1 MKLSVVALFA
11 AGAMAAVVPGGDS
24 YGEEAPAPASSA
36 PAQGGDYAAPSET
49 PAQSES
55 PEAPEGGSYGEE
67 EQPAPTSAPA
77 EEESP
82 EQPSTVLDTEVVA
95 TVTDCGPEVTNCA
108 AEDNV
113 TSTVEVTTSIC
124 ETESEQP
131 TEAPTEAPSSA
142 APSYSEAPSAPESE
156 SPQPTSSEEEC
167 EEETSA
173 PAPAPEQPT
182 YSEAPSAPLSTGDS
196 SPEQPT
202 SSVCVPETNV
212 KTITTEYTTVV
223 PTTILETETVP
234 CPEPTAEEES
244 PEGPT
249 GGSAAPTEEGSYPEA
264 SPSPSA
270 AGNETA
276 SPEESQPVTAGA
288 GAVAGSVFTALVAG
302 VAAFAFA

>member
-11 AGAMAAVVPGGDS
+11 AGAMAAVVPDAGS
-24 YGEEAPAPASSA
+24 YGEEAPAPAPSA
-36 PAQGGDYAAPSET
+36 PAEGESPEAPAPVPSAPVEE
-49 PAQSES
+49 ES
-55 PEAPEGGSYGEE
+55 PEAPEEGSYGGGEE
-67 EQPAPTSAPA
+67 EQPAPTSAPV

-95 TVTDCGPEVTNCA
+95 TVTDCGPEVTDCA
-108 AEDNV
+108 APDV

-124 ETESEQP
+124 ETEEP
-131 TEAPTEAPSSA
+131 A
-142 APSYSEAPSAPESE
+142 YSEVPSGPESE
-156 SPQPTSSEEEC
+156 SPEPTSSAPEEEC

-173 PAPAPEQPT
+173 PAPAPVEPS

-196 SPEQPT
+196 SPEEPT
-202 SSVCVPETNV
+202 SVCVPETNV

-234 CPEPTAEEES
+234 CPEPTTEAES

-249 GGSAAPTEEGSYPEA
+249 GGSAAPSEEGTYPEA

-270 AGNETA
+270 PGNETA

-288 GAVAGSVFTALVAG
+288 GALVGSVFTAAVAG
-302 VAAFAFA
+302 VVAFAFA